1 MAGAAVATSVIL
13 QKKKIKT
20 ELKFYNGDLSSFIGV
35 RGKVCT
41 LLFTKLGYIYACFW
55 CVLTINK
62 ALKDDS

>member
-35 RGKVCT
+35 AK
-41 LLFTKLGYIYACFW
+41 
-55 CVLTINK
+55 CVLYCLQNWGIYMPVSGVYWQLTRH
-62 ALKDDS
+62 